1 MKYQIILIL
10 LFSGLTAMAQNK
22 SVCLSFDDLPVVS
35 YGIEDTVFQNHLM
48 DNLIASLKNNR
59 IPAIGFVNEKKLYSH
74 DTLNPFK
81 LELLK
86 KWIDHDLDL
95 GNHTYSHP
103 DYNTVSVDHYTRD
116 ILKGETISKKLLAD
130 KHKPLRYF
138 RHPFLHVGQ
147 TKEKADSLKA
157 FLAQA
162 NYTVAPVTIDNEDY
176 LFAVAYHRARVKN
189 DTSLMLQIGHD
200 FIDYLEK
207 KIIYYEKYPIF
218 LFGRPISQIFLLHA
232 SLLNS
237 IYTDSLTIMLKK
249 NHYDF
254 ISMDDAL
261 KDSAYQT
268 EITVYSDW
276 GISWIDRWALSQGKK
291 GDFFKD
297 DPVTPDY
304 IKELAK

>member
-1 MKYQIILIL
+1 
-10 LFSGLTAMAQNK
+10 
-22 SVCLSFDDLPVVS
+22 
-35 YGIEDTVFQNHLM
+35 
-48 DNLIASLKNNR
+48 
-59 IPAIGFVNEKKLYSH
+59 KLYSH

-207 KIIYYEKYPIF
+207 KIIYYEKISHL

-268 EITVYSDW
+268 EIMVYSDW